1 MGVPVNVYECGWSRG
16 RHRDGLGI
24 NNTVVQISHN
34 QPYDLEQDT
43 GRRGI
48 KDITKRLQQCIIIFS
63 SFIAI

>member
-1 MGVPVNVYECGWSRG
+1 M
-16 RHRDGLGI
+16 GLGI

-48 KDITKRLQQCIIIFS
+48 KEITKRVQPCIVIFS
-63 SFIAI
+63 SFIVL